1 MKESDQSL
9 FDILRHR
16 AARTPASIATRSS
29 ERALTYRR
37 FWSRIERGTA
47 RLISEWGVVP
57 GDTIAYWGQ
66 GHQDALSLYFAA
78 ARCGVRLLP
87 LEHAWLR
94 NDAAALLQQYRV
106 DVLLHDDDIAAETF
120 AAEMPSIVSLV
131 PHIVRLSSV
140 VATRCHHYPRVEEDA
155 SVPSLIMPANAQTL
169 QASQVSMRSLR
180 QLTDGITDDAAA
192 DTFRV
197 TAALFDDDVFA
208 PRVLSMLASGGTI
221 LFR

>member
-1 MKESDQSL
+1 MNESGTTL

-87 LEHAWLR
+87 LEHASLR
-94 NDAAALLQQYRV
+94 DAAPALLRRHSV
-106 DVLLHDDDIAAETF
+106 AVLLHDDDIAAETI
-120 AAEMPSIVSLV
+120 AALPVVSSV
-131 PHIVRLSSV
+131 PRIVRLSSL
-140 VATRCHHYPRVEEDA
+140 VATRCHHYPPAEENA
-155 SVPSLIMPANAQTL
+155 SVPSLMLPAAMQT
-169 QASQVSMRSLR
+169 STRSLR
-180 QLTDGITDDAAA
+180 QLTEGMTDAAPA
-192 DTFRV
+192 HTFQV

-208 PRVLSMLASGGTI
+208 PCVLPVLASGGTI
-221 LFR
+221 VFR